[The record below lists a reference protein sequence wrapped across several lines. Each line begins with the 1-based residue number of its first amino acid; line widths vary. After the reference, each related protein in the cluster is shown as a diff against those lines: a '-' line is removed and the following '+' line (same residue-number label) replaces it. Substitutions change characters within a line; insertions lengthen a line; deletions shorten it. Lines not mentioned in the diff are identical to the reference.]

1 MKGFTLSEKR
11 IKKNK
16 INKTKTSVLQKS
28 IAVQLLP
35 KLVWSYTLV
44 FTVYPLKDKTFVMTN
59 ITNPGMMLLWSDIN
73 AIFSC
78 GMAKKHEILHRFV
91 PQLFLFNFN
100 MFYCI
105 KYHTMYKVHM
115 YAGAL
120 RKLLYDWAYIWEIIH
135 SLKLVYYLPV
145 HTHKLQIRE

>member
-16 INKTKTSVLQKS
+16 IYKTKTSVLQKS

-35 KLVWSYTLV
+35 KLLWSYTLV

-78 GMAKKHEILHRFV
+78 GVAKK
-91 PQLFLFNFN
+91 
-100 MFYCI
+100 
-105 KYHTMYKVHM
+105 T
-115 YAGAL
+115 
-120 RKLLYDWAYIWEIIH
+120 
-135 SLKLVYYLPV
+135 
-145 HTHKLQIRE
+145 